1 MTRSVAIAPVLKAAS
16 DALRLCGVAAALCLA
31 GVAAAQEPEP
41 RPEIE
46 GQTDAQ
52 TDAPIDAQADPQAD
66 AAEAARPGREAGPQ
80 TVEERLD
87 ALFAQLRDGEG
98 PVAAGAAHGIQNL
111 WSQSGSDSMDF
122 LLGRGREALD
132 EEDYGKAVEHFTA
145 LVTLDPDFAEGWNM
159 RATAHFLNDELW
171 LSMADIQRT
180 LALEPRHFG
189 ALSGMAAIF
198 SRIGAEDAALAAA
211 RAALAVNPHLEQAR
225 ELEKTLAPK
234 VDGRDI

>member
-1 MTRSVAIAPVLKAAS
+1 MTRSVAIAPVLEAVIR
-16 DALRLCGVAAALCLA
+16 ALRLCGVAAALCFS
-31 GVAAAQEPEP
+31 GVAAAQQPEP
-41 RPEIE
+41 RPGPEAGEDARAE
-46 GQTDAQ
+46 G
-52 TDAPIDAQADPQAD
+52 
-66 AAEAARPGREAGPQ
+66 AETTQPSGEPGPQ
-80 TVEERLD
+80 TIEERLD
-87 ALFAQLRDGEG
+87 ALFTQLRDSEG
-98 PVAAGAAHGIQNL
+98 PKAAGAAHGIQNL

-132 EEDYGKAVEHFTA
+132 AEDYDKAVEHFTA

-159 RATAHFLNDELW
+159 RATAYFLNDELW